1 MSEVE
6 IDRASPGLGA
16 VLLSHA
22 NPVRMTL
29 TAYGRWVGV
38 VEREFACMAA
48 HRQSAPEH
56 PEVDP
61 ARRKG
66 SRLPV
71 VELAQ
76 LDLELDHRRVEPKCG
91 TGWGIDADGEPVVI
105 AGRVRHPGDARAR
118 QLPDS
123 LFRILHRVGRSAGE
137 TGALTLDVSAPRGQS
152 TAPAPPRAGP
162 GDAVS
167 VRSLERFAAIRRHR
181 LDEDEAP

>member
-6 IDRASPGLGA
+6 IDRACPGLGA

-22 NPVRMTL
+22 NPVRMAL

-38 VEREFACMAA
+38 VEREVARVPA
-48 HRQSAPEH
+48 HRQPPHEH

-66 SRLPV
+66 PRLPV

-76 LDLELDHRRVEPKCG
+76 LDLELDYRRVEPKCG
-91 TGWGIDADGEPVVI
+91 AGRRIDGDVDSVVI

-118 QLPDS
+118 PLADS
-123 LFRILHRVGRSAGE
+123 LFRIFHRVGRSAGE
-137 TGALTLDVSAPRGQS
+137 TAGRKLDVSVPRGQS
-152 TAPAPPRAGP
+152 IAPAHSRAGP
-162 GDAVS
+162 CDAVP
-167 VRSLERFAAIRRHR
+167 VRSLE
-181 LDEDEAP
+181 